1 MKKSSPYKDHSHSGT
16 SVTSSSVISCSAPA
30 AWACLRVFAH
40 VIPPYTWN
48 VLPQTTWLTLHYLP
62 VFAPLSLSRR
72 PSLIYLFIYL
82 FKMTIHPTLVSP
94 CAFFVHLL
102 PSECCT
108 CELLIHF
115 MSFLQ
120 TPQNVSSTWAGIFIC
135 FAHCCIPGAYNS
147 A

>member
-82 FKMTIHPTLVSP
+82 K
-94 CAFFVHLL
+94 
-102 PSECCT
+102 
-108 CELLIHF
+108 
-115 MSFLQ
+115 
-120 TPQNVSSTWAGIFIC
+120 
-135 FAHCCIPGAYNS
+135 
-147 A
+147 